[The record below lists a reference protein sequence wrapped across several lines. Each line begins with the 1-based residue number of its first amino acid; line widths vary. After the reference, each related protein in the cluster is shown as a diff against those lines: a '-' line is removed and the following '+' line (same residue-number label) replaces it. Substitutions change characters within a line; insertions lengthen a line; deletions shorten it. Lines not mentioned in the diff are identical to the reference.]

1 MSNNFSDSF
10 QVYSKNPTQPPMT
23 NYYIP
28 IIQDNGNIEMFKEYY
43 LVILICLSYVNKY
56 LVLIWLK

>member
-1 MSNNFSDSF
+1 MSNNFSGSF
-10 QVYSKNPTQPPMT
+10 HVYSKNYQPPMT

-43 LVILICLSYVNKY
+43 LVILTCLSYVNKY
-56 LVLIWLK
+56 LMLIGLK